1 MPLIVS
7 FASQFRR
14 MGATRGAMVIVT
26 VLSLHGLDELVLMAT
41 FHEGFIISVPTQTL
55 GSELSQVKPH
65 STEQLDEHPS
75 PLSVSPSSHV
85 SPPRVFPSPQISLP
99 VGHVVH
105 VD

>member
-1 MPLIVS
+1 
-7 FASQFRR
+7 
-14 MGATRGAMVIVT
+14 MVQPALHPSLGT
-26 VLSLHGLDELVLMAT
+26 VLPSSQASLDALNPSPQLL
-41 FHEGFIISVPTQTL
+41 TQTL